1 MPGVA
6 DSTRVFFSFP
16 EVTNPRRHRDYN
28 AWHQLDHLP
37 ENLALPGVIHG
48 ERWVRTPECRAVSV
62 DADEALSA
70 AHYVAMYWFRE
81 PATTSIEEWVALG
94 ESTERQGR
102 RPELAWT
109 ERRLTGFFRPV
120 HGEVRPAAGVSVA
133 ALPWR
138 PVRGVVL
145 EVHRVEQ
152 PVAADATALTEDGV
166 IGSWTFVSESAGLR
180 IALHYCEADPV
191 AIAAGVAERGR
202 RDPDGL
208 TTLLRT
214 PLLTITPWEW
224 DWFDGPVQ

>member
-1 MPGVA
+1 MTDRASGVA
-6 DSTRVFFSFP
+6 ESTRAFFSFP
-16 EVTNPRRHRDYN
+16 EVTDPRRHRDYN

-37 ENLALPGVIHG
+37 ENLALPGVLHG
-48 ERWVRTPECRAVSV
+48 ERWVRTPACREVSV
-62 DADEALSA
+62 DADDALSA

-81 PATTSIEEWVALG
+81 PADASVEEWVALG
-94 ESTERQGR
+94 AATEQQGR

-120 HGEVRPAAGVSVA
+120 HGAVTPAAGVSVG

-138 PVRGVVL
+138 PERGILL

-152 PVAADATALTEDGV
+152 PVAADATVLTHDGV
-166 IGSWTFVSESAGLR
+166 IGSWTFLDGSGSLR
-180 IALHYCEADPV
+180 ITLHYCQADPIV
-191 AIAAGVAERGR
+191 IAAEVVDGA
-202 RDPDGL
+202 DPAGL

-224 DWFDGPVQ
+224 DWFDR